1 MTEEERPE
9 SQGRCGPAA
18 VHRVRKLVSGGMDA
32 KLHQRRSLLA
42 QAKTEGD
49 PEFQVTGEDAF
60 RSEREMLLAAVAGLR
75 EAAEAAM
82 RRAEA
87 AEAACFAPVKQV
99 IEAHLKEY
107 KEHMASE
114 FRHALQRE
122 VSEATAELRATAREL
137 RLLCCSPLVSTER
150 REAADVKDLL
160 PCGPE
165 RGSSARPEPKAGDV
179 AQLSRSD
186 SLHQTLPSLR
196 LANEIHEAKASS
208 GRLHGS
214 ASPGLALASGREPK
228 TRTRAQSLQ
237 EDASVSHE
245 TGSFDEEEVEV
256 RRRRSVR
263 DVVSHFEKTQIANRG
278 SPVGLASSS
287 SLDRL
292 VPASLL
298 EEDKSISYERG
309 HAAADASHEAGRCTL
324 PGLTERASR
333 EELDANHPSF
343 VRRRSI

>member
-1 MTEEERPE
+1 MTLLKATVGQLAMKIVFNNIIETSLIQSTRCGSSGRSLQFTKARFCSMTEEERPE

-75 EAAEAAM
+75 EAAEES
-82 RRAEA
+82 RA

-122 VSEATAELRATAREL
+122 ATAELRATAREL

-150 REAADVKDLL
+150 REAADV
-160 PCGPE
+160 PE

-196 LANEIHEAKASS
+196 LANEIHEANEI
-208 GRLHGS
+208 L
-214 ASPGLALASGREPK
+214 L
-228 TRTRAQSLQ
+228 
-237 EDASVSHE
+237 
-245 TGSFDEEEVEV
+245 FVE
-256 RRRRSVR
+256 R
-263 DVVSHFEKTQIANRG
+263 
-278 SPVGLASSS
+278 P
-287 SLDRL
+287 
-292 VPASLL
+292 LL
-298 EEDKSISYERG
+298 
-309 HAAADASHEAGRCTL
+309 
-324 PGLTERASR
+324 
-333 EELDANHPSF
+333 
-343 VRRRSI
+343 